1 MTGNFQMPKN
11 KAYKILKMEG
21 KFVLDTNGLLF
32 RHTYIGKWSV
42 NQLIVPKNWIVPKNE
57 LLDWYHDHIA
67 CSHLLLLATLEL
79 TKPTRKSDLLITG
92 ICLLVYKCGFTHV
105 FCVHKRK
112 EIIII
117 KLHYC
122 QLQYQDLG
130 KSLQQIAWH
139 HYLLLPLAIDILW

>member
-57 LLDWYHDHIA
+57 LLDCIMTI
-67 CSHLLLLATLEL
+67 LLAAT
-79 TKPTRKSDLLITG
+79 
-92 ICLLVYKCGFTHV
+92 
-105 FCVHKRK
+105 
-112 EIIII
+112 
-117 KLHYC
+117 YC
-122 QLQYQDLG
+122 Y
-130 KSLQQIAWH
+130 W
-139 HYLLLPLAIDILW
+139 PPWN